1 MVEPSRKLSSEEV
14 NALMEG
20 LKSGDLSAST
30 TIKDGKEVEYKTFQF
45 GSDDL
50 SLLGDYYALRL
61 INERFARTVRSVFL
75 PLLRVQ
81 PRISSFPPE
90 VKSYEEYSSGL
101 DAFMSMTNSR
111 IDELRGSML
120 TVLPPNFV
128 NLCTSSRYGGKLE
141 VSETNRTEFTS
152 TEEKIIEVVNEGI
165 AKVLEQSWKDLTPI
179 TIKFHSREQNPQF
192 AAFVESSDLIIVCS
206 FVMQLP
212 KVDSM
217 SFDIVSLQTLKP
229 VSSLL
234 RSRVQSDVVE
244 TNLSWRDK
252 LEKAVLE
259 VPLKVQSNL
268 SEPVVSMSKLLRI
281 KEGDTLNINVDD
293 TVDFYVSNQK
303 YFKAEM
309 GEVKGNA
316 SVKLTKRLKTKEI
329 DNER

>member
-30 TIKDGKEVEYKTFQF
+30 TIKDGKEIEYKTFQF

-141 VSETNRTEFTS
+141 VSETKRTEFTS

-206 FVMQLP
+206 FVMQLQ

-217 SFDIVSLQTLKP
+217 SFDIVYPLQTLKP

-316 SVKLTKRLKTKEI
+316 SVKLTKRLK
-329 DNER
+329 N

>member
-1 MVEPSRKLSSEEV
+1 MAEPSRKLSTEEV

-20 LKSGDLSAST
+20 LRSGDLTTST
-30 TIKDGKEVEYKTFQF
+30 SVKDSSNIEYKAFNF

-50 SLLGDYYALRL
+50 TLLGDYYALRL

-90 VKSYEEYSSGL
+90 VKSFEEYSSGL

-120 TVLPPNFV
+120 TVFPPNFV
-128 NLCTSSRYGGKLE
+128 SLCTSSRYGGKLE
-141 VSETNRTEFTS
+141 VSDNNRTEFTS
-152 TEEKIIEVVNEGI
+152 TEDKIIEVINEGI
-165 AKVLEQSWKDLTPI
+165 AKVLETCWKDLTPI
-179 TIKFHSREQNPQF
+179 TINFHSREQNPQF
-192 AAFVESSDLIIVCS
+192 AAFVESSDLVIVCS

-212 KVDSM
+212 KIDSL
-217 SFDIVSLQTLKP
+217 SFDVVYPLQTLKP

-244 TNLSWRDK
+244 SSLSWRDK

-259 VPLKVQSNL
+259 VPLKVSSHLAQ
-268 SEPVVSMSKLLRI
+268 PTVSMSKLLRM
-281 KEGDTLNINVDD
+281 KKGDIMNVNVDEL
-293 TVDFYVSNQK
+293 VDFYVDGQN

-309 GEVKGNA
+309 GEIKGNA
-316 SVKLTKRLKTKEI
+316 CVKLMKRL
-329 DNER
+329 N

>member
-1 MVEPSRKLSSEEV
+1 MAEPSRKLSSEEV

-30 TIKDGKEVEYKTFQF
+30 TIKDGKEIEFKTFQF

-141 VSETNRTEFTS
+141 VSETSRTEFTS

-217 SFDIVSLQTLKP
+217 SFDIVYPLQTLKP

-244 TNLSWRDK
+244 SSLTWRDK

-316 SVKLTKRLKTKEI
+316 SVKLTKRLKH
-329 DNER
+329 

>member
-1 MVEPSRKLSSEEV
+1 MAEPSRKLSSEEV

-30 TIKDGKEVEYKTFQF
+30 TIKDGKEIEFKTFQF

-217 SFDIVSLQTLKP
+217 SFDIVYPLQTLKP

-244 TNLSWRDK
+244 SSLTWRDK

-268 SEPVVSMSKLLRI
+268 SEPVVSMSKLPRI

-316 SVKLTKRLKTKEI
+316 SVKLTKRLKH
-329 DNER
+329 

>member
-1 MVEPSRKLSSEEV
+1 MSEPSRKLSSEEV
-14 NALMEG
+14 NALMDG

-30 TIKDGKEVEYKTFQF
+30 SVKDGSEIEYKKFNF

-111 IDELRGSML
+111 IEELRGSML

-141 VSETNRTEFTS
+141 ISDTSRTEFTS
-152 TEEKIIEVVNEGI
+152 TEEKIIEVINEGI
-165 AKVLEQSWKDLTPI
+165 SKVLEQSWKDLTPI
-179 TIKFHSREQNPQF
+179 SIKFHSREQNPQF

-217 SFDIVSLQTLKP
+217 SFDIVYPLQTLKP

-244 TNLSWRDK
+244 SNLTWRDK

-259 VPLKVQSNL
+259 VPLRVQSNL
-268 SEPVVSMSKLLRI
+268 SEPVVSMSKLLRV
-281 KEGDTLNINVDD
+281 KEGDTMSINVDD
-293 TVDFYVSNQK
+293 TVDFYVGNQK

-309 GEVKGNA
+309 GEIKGNA
-316 SVKLTKRLKTKEI
+316 CIRLTKRLK
-329 DNER
+329 N

>member
-1 MVEPSRKLSSEEV
+1 
-14 NALMEG
+14 MEG

-30 TIKDGKEVEYKTFQF
+30 TIKDGKEIEYKTFQF

-120 TVLPPNFV
+120 TVFPPIFV
-128 NLCTSSRYGGKLE
+128 NLCSSSRYGGKLE

-217 SFDIVSLQTLKP
+217 SFDIVYPLQTLKP

-316 SVKLTKRLKTKEI
+316 SVKLTKRLK
-329 DNER
+329 N

>member
-141 VSETNRTEFTS
+141 VSETSRTEFTS
-152 TEEKIIEVVNEGI
+152 TEEKIIEVINAGI
-165 AKVLEQSWKDLTPI
+165 GKVLEQSWRDLTPI

-212 KVDSM
+212 NVDSM
-217 SFDIVSLQTLKP
+217 SFDIVYPLQTLKP

-244 TNLSWRDK
+244 SNLSWRDK

-316 SVKLTKRLKTKEI
+316 SVKLTKRLK
-329 DNER
+329 N

>member
-30 TIKDGKEVEYKTFQF
+30 TIKDGKEIEYKTFQF

-179 TIKFHSREQNPQF
+179 TIKFHSREQNPQL

-217 SFDIVSLQTLKP
+217 SFDIVYPLQTLKP

-316 SVKLTKRLKTKEI
+316 SVKLTKRLK
-329 DNER
+329 N

>member
-1 MVEPSRKLSSEEV
+1 MAEPSRKLSSEEV

-30 TIKDGKEVEYKTFQF
+30 TIKDGKEIEFKTFQF

-217 SFDIVSLQTLKP
+217 SFDIVYPLQTLKP

-244 TNLSWRDK
+244 SSLTWRDK

-259 VPLKVQSNL
+259 VPLKVQSNS

-293 TVDFYVSNQK
+293 TVDFYVGNQK

-316 SVKLTKRLKTKEI
+316 SVKLTKRLKH
-329 DNER
+329 

>member
-30 TIKDGKEVEYKTFQF
+30 TIKDGKEIEYKTFQF

-206 FVMQLP
+206 FVMQPP

-217 SFDIVSLQTLKP
+217 SFDIVYPLQTLKP

-316 SVKLTKRLKTKEI
+316 SVKLTKRLK
-329 DNER
+329 N

>member
-1 MVEPSRKLSSEEV
+1 MAEPSRKLSSEEV

-30 TIKDGKEVEYKTFQF
+30 TIKDGKEVEYKSFQF

-90 VKSYEEYSSGL
+90 VKTYEEYSSGL

-141 VSETNRTEFTS
+141 VSETSRTEFTS
-152 TEEKIIEVVNEGI
+152 TEEKIIEVINEGI
-165 AKVLEQSWKDLTPI
+165 GKVLEQSWRDLTPI

-217 SFDIVSLQTLKP
+217 SFDIVYPLQTLKP

-244 TNLSWRDK
+244 SNLSWRDK

-259 VPLKVQSNL
+259 VPLRVQSNL
-268 SEPVVSMSKLLRI
+268 SEPIVSMSKLLRI

-316 SVKLTKRLKTKEI
+316 SVKLTKRLK
-329 DNER
+329 N

>member
-30 TIKDGKEVEYKTFQF
+30 TIKDGKEIEYKTFQF

-111 IDELRGSML
+111 ID
-120 TVLPPNFV
+120 
-128 NLCTSSRYGGKLE
+128 
-141 VSETNRTEFTS
+141 
-152 TEEKIIEVVNEGI
+152 
-165 AKVLEQSWKDLTPI
+165 
-179 TIKFHSREQNPQF
+179 
-192 AAFVESSDLIIVCS
+192 
-206 FVMQLP
+206 
-212 KVDSM
+212 
-217 SFDIVSLQTLKP
+217 DIVYPLQTLKP

-316 SVKLTKRLKTKEI
+316 SVKLTKRLK
-329 DNER
+329 N

>member
-1 MVEPSRKLSSEEV
+1 MAEPSRKLSSEEV

-30 TIKDGKEVEYKTFQF
+30 TIKDGKEIEFKTFQF

-217 SFDIVSLQTLKP
+217 SFDIVYPLQTLKP

-244 TNLSWRDK
+244 SSLTWRDK

-316 SVKLTKRLKTKEI
+316 SVKLTKRLK
-329 DNER
+329 N

>member
-1 MVEPSRKLSSEEV
+1 MAEPSRKLSSEEV

-20 LKSGDLSAST
+20 LKTGDLSAST
-30 TIKDGKEVEYKTFQF
+30 TLKDGNAVDIKSFQF

-61 INERFARTVRSVFL
+61 INERFARMVRSVFL

-90 VKSYEEYSSGL
+90 VKSFEEYSSSL
-101 DAFMSMTNSR
+101 EAFMSLTNSR

-120 TVLPPNFV
+120 TVLPPSFV
-128 NLCTSSRYGGKLE
+128 SLCTSSRYGGKLE
-141 VSETNRTEFTS
+141 ILDNSRTEFTS
-152 TEEKIIEVVNEGI
+152 TEEKIIEVINDGI
-165 AKVLEQSWKDLTPI
+165 SKTLEASWKDLSPI
-179 TIKFHSREQNPQF
+179 SINFHSREQNPQF
-192 AAFVESSDLIIVCS
+192 AAFVESSDLVIVCS

-217 SFDIVSLQTLKP
+217 SFDIVYPLQTLKP

-244 TNLSWRDK
+244 SNLTWKDK
-252 LEKAVLE
+252 LEKAILE
-259 VPLKVQSNL
+259 IPLKVNSKLAQ
-268 SEPVVSMSKLLRI
+268 PVVSMSKLLRL
-281 KEGDTLNINVDD
+281 KSGDTININVED
-293 TVDFYVSNQK
+293 TVDFFVSDQK
-303 YFKAEM
+303 YFLAEM

-316 SVKLTKRLKTKEI
+316 AISLTKRLK
-329 DNER
+329 

>member
-1 MVEPSRKLSSEEV
+1 MAEPSRKLSSEEV

-30 TIKDGKEVEYKTFQF
+30 TIKDGKEIEFKTFQF

-217 SFDIVSLQTLKP
+217 SFDIVYPLQTLKP

-244 TNLSWRDK
+244 SSLTWRDK

-281 KEGDTLNINVDD
+281 QEGDTLNINVDD

-316 SVKLTKRLKTKEI
+316 SVKLTKRLKH
-329 DNER
+329 

>member
-30 TIKDGKEVEYKTFQF
+30 TIKDGKEIEYKTFQF

-120 TVLPPNFV
+120 TVLPQNFV

-217 SFDIVSLQTLKP
+217 SFDIVYPLQTLKP

-316 SVKLTKRLKTKEI
+316 SVKLTKRLK
-329 DNER
+329 N

>member
-30 TIKDGKEVEYKTFQF
+30 TIKDGKEIEYKTFQF

-217 SFDIVSLQTLKP
+217 SFDIVYPLQTLKP

-281 KEGDTLNINVDD
+281 KEGDTLNINVDE

-316 SVKLTKRLKTKEI
+316 SVKLTKRLK
-329 DNER
+329 N

>member
-1 MVEPSRKLSSEEV
+1 MSEPSRKLSTEEV

-20 LKSGDLSAST
+20 LRSGDLSTST
-30 TIKDGKEVEYKTFQF
+30 SIKDSSAVEYKTFHF

-50 SLLGDYYALRL
+50 TLLGDYYALRL
-61 INERFARTVRSVFL
+61 INERFARTVRSIFL

-90 VKSYEEYSSGL
+90 VKTFEEYSSGL
-101 DAFMSMTNSR
+101 DAFMSMTNNR
-111 IDELRGSML
+111 IEELRGSML

-128 NLCTSSRYGGKLE
+128 SLCTSSRYGGKLE
-141 VSETNRTEFTS
+141 VSDNNRTEFTS
-152 TEEKIIEVVNEGI
+152 TEDKIIEVINEGVG
-165 AKVLEQSWKDLTPI
+165 KVLEQCWKDLTPI

-192 AAFVESSDLIIVCS
+192 AAFVESSDLVIVCS

-212 KVDSM
+212 KIDSL
-217 SFDIVSLQTLKP
+217 SFDVVYPLQTLKP

-244 TNLSWRDK
+244 SSLSWRDK

-259 VPLKVQSNL
+259 VPLKVSSHLAQ
-268 SEPVVSMSKLLRI
+268 PIVSMSKLLRM
-281 KEGDTLNINVDD
+281 KKGDILNINVDEM
-293 TVDFYVSNQK
+293 VDFYVDTQN

-309 GEVKGNA
+309 G
-316 SVKLTKRLKTKEI
+316 KLKEMLVLNLQK
-329 DNER
+329 D

>member
-1 MVEPSRKLSSEEV
+1 MAEPSRKLSSEEV

-30 TIKDGKEVEYKTFQF
+30 TIKDGKEVEYKTFSF
-45 GSDDL
+45 GTDDL

-111 IDELRGSML
+111 IEELRGSML

-141 VSETNRTEFTS
+141 ISDTSRTEFTS
-152 TEEKIIEVVNEGI
+152 TEEKIIEVINEGI
-165 AKVLEQSWKDLTPI
+165 SKVLEQSWKDLTPI
-179 TIKFHSREQNPQF
+179 SIKFHSREQNPQF

-217 SFDIVSLQTLKP
+217 SFDIVYPLQTLKP

-244 TNLSWRDK
+244 SNLTWRDK

-259 VPLKVQSNL
+259 VPLRVQSNL
-268 SEPVVSMSKLLRI
+268 SEPVVSMSKLLRV
-281 KEGDTLNINVDD
+281 KVGDTMSINVDD
-293 TVDFYVSNQK
+293 TVDFYVGNQK

-309 GEVKGNA
+309 GEIKGNA
-316 SVKLTKRLKTKEI
+316 CIRLTKRLK
-329 DNER
+329 N

>member
-30 TIKDGKEVEYKTFQF
+30 TIKDGKEIEYKTFQF

-90 VKSYEEYSSGL
+90 VKSYGEYSSGL

-217 SFDIVSLQTLKP
+217 SFDIVYPLQTLKP

-316 SVKLTKRLKTKEI
+316 SVKLTKRLK
-329 DNER
+329 N

>member
-1 MVEPSRKLSSEEV
+1 MAEPSRKLSSEEV

-30 TIKDGKEVEYKTFQF
+30 TIKDGKEIEFKTFQF

-141 VSETNRTEFTS
+141 VSETSRTEFTS

-217 SFDIVSLQTLKP
+217 SFDIVYPLQTLKP

-244 TNLSWRDK
+244 SSLTWRDK
-252 LEKAVLE
+252 LEQAVLE

-316 SVKLTKRLKTKEI
+316 SVKLTKRLKH
-329 DNER
+329 

>member
-1 MVEPSRKLSSEEV
+1 MAEPSRKLSSEEV

-30 TIKDGKEVEYKTFQF
+30 TIKDGKEIEFKTFQF

-217 SFDIVSLQTLKP
+217 SFDIVYPLQTLKP

-244 TNLSWRDK
+244 SSLTWRDK

-268 SEPVVSMSKLLRI
+268 SEPLVSMSKLLRI

-316 SVKLTKRLKTKEI
+316 SVKLTKRLKH
-329 DNER
+329 

>member
-30 TIKDGKEVEYKTFQF
+30 TIKDGKEIEYKTFQF

-141 VSETNRTEFTS
+141 VSE
-152 TEEKIIEVVNEGI
+152 VVNEGI

-217 SFDIVSLQTLKP
+217 SFDIVYPLQTLKP

-316 SVKLTKRLKTKEI
+316 SVKLTKRLK
-329 DNER
+329 N

>member
-1 MVEPSRKLSSEEV
+1 MAEPSRKLSSEEV

-30 TIKDGKEVEYKTFQF
+30 TIKDGKEIEYKTFQF

-217 SFDIVSLQTLKP
+217 SFDIVYPLQTLKP

-316 SVKLTKRLKTKEI
+316 SVKLTKRLKH
-329 DNER
+329 

>member
-30 TIKDGKEVEYKTFQF
+30 TIKDGKEIEYKTFQF

-217 SFDIVSLQTLKP
+217 SFDIVYPLQTLKP

-244 TNLSWRDK
+244 TNLSWRDI

-316 SVKLTKRLKTKEI
+316 SVKLTKRLK
-329 DNER
+329 N

>member
-1 MVEPSRKLSSEEV
+1 
-14 NALMEG
+14 MEG

-30 TIKDGKEVEYKTFQF
+30 TIKDGKEIEYKTFQF

-81 PRISSFPPE
+81 PRICSFPPE

-152 TEEKIIEVVNEGI
+152 TEVKIIEVVNEGI

-217 SFDIVSLQTLKP
+217 SFDIVYPLQTLKP

-316 SVKLTKRLKTKEI
+316 SVKLTKRLK
-329 DNER
+329 N